1 MIDKEEFKQ
10 RIRKRQ
16 KASETKTQKTIIA
29 VRRAR
34 AEGMKISDIAAL
46 FNESEEIIM
55 KWLEGAPRQYINK
68 YAFHSSPDHEPYSIL

>member
-16 KASETKTQKTIIA
+16 KASA